1 MEIETHVHERKRENR
16 AARCD
21 RLTLFRSVRKGGG
34 GGGRGKRGEIESLL
48 SYINSRAEKLLIRVR
63 VTSGT
68 SGEKYIC
75 RRREI

>member
-21 RLTLFRSVRKGGG
+21 RLTLYIRSVRKGGG
-34 GGGRGKRGEIESLL
+34 RRGKRGEIESLL

>member
-34 GGGRGKRGEIESLL
+34 RRGKRGEIESLL